1 MARIMKDMTEREI
14 DLSHKVTVLMRAMRC
29 VMNSLASD
37 TDAKS
42 SLVKSVLLE
51 ALRQIEREPVR

>member
-1 MARIMKDMTEREI
+1 MKDMTEREI